1 MSFLPI
7 LDYGVPPTAT
17 TSDGDGNYINSNPSG
32 SDVSNTAATS
42 AASAGG
48 GNPPSRAKGATAS
61 GEGGTAGAGG
71 AKADGAEQPKKKAT
85 KAGSSGAGGKKAAGK
100 AAAKAEG
107 KAEGKKTGKGKAGT
121 GKGTGKAAG
130 TGASTSAA
138 GAAAAAREK
147 EERMKAARAEVEA
160 HAAALE
166 AHRSAVFKL
175 QALLIRDVY
184 SSGTDIFNLGASSS
198 SGSSGSGSSSS
209 RSSTVT
215 QDTGKP
221 DTVTPPTVTPSFDVR
236 ASQLAA
242 AGRLLSRSE
251 YDAIVEERAIGG
263 FCGNPLCNQVLQGR
277 VALSLP
283 EHRELLYKED
293 LQGVLDAAGVGKV
306 GEVREWVGDKSM
318 GERMEEEEEKG
329 RDSASS
335 ADSSSANTTSTY
347 TDSSSSSS
355 STTTT
360 NSSSSN
366 ALSRPLQLKEITP
379 GGADAGG
386 TGAGG
391 TGGADAGGASAGA
404 DGAAA
409 EALCPSEGFQ
419 SAVHDAIEG
428 YVPRHGTETLNIG
441 YVSRGER
448 GETRGGDGGRERA
461 GERRGGQGKGESIA
475 QSIMS
480 QVVAGSG
487 TCDEVFAANVG
498 MDGWVGGEQE
508 NDRGGMGVGVGDGGT
523 IDAAP
528 AAEAGEVGGAGAG
541 AAGSG
546 TGTGPAEVATG
557 KAEAQGA
564 TVTAA
569 EAEGRTA
576 ELRPA
581 LKKAVHGEKGGRA
594 VGMPREE
601 GRHVTWAADDRLAVA
616 QTEGRGGRGREGAGG
631 GEQEP
636 GSAGQEERRGEGS
649 VAGERGGMKR
659 GGGRG
664 KKQGAVREGAVREGS
679 SGVVDR
685 SEDGV
690 EGRVGWG
697 VEGGAEAAAAGRCGW
712 FEPPP
717 PGFMMQLPF
726 HCTLLMALQEWV
738 TADSLCLIYPPQP
751 PAPSAPQQPAAQQ
764 SPCVES
770 SLEANGWE
778 YPALL
783 GSVNDPARAAEIRRT
798 LGDGL
803 GRETAGVAESLG
815 LLLPLSTVEHAL
827 TRLLATFAF
836 RSPLAS
842 LRHPHWQLL
851 LLLLLEALSVNC
863 LPPAA
868 SDALNTHRHQVYK
881 VGAAA
886 GVDRDNYL
894 LLRQML
900 LPRGPSVSN
909 PNQNTNAA
917 A

>member
-17 TSDGDGNYINSNPSG
+17 TSDGDGNFINSNPSG

-42 AASAGG
+42 SASAGG
-48 GNPPSRAKGATAS
+48 GNPPSRANPGGKGATAS

-107 KAEGKKTGKGKAGT
+107 KAEGKKTGKRKAGT

-175 QALLIRDVY
+175 QALLIRD
-184 SSGTDIFNLGASSS
+184 
-198 SGSSGSGSSSS
+198 
-209 RSSTVT
+209 
-215 QDTGKP
+215 
-221 DTVTPPTVTPSFDVR
+221 
-236 ASQLAA
+236 
-242 AGRLLSRSE
+242 
-251 YDAIVEERAIGG
+251 
-263 FCGNPLCNQVLQGR
+263 
-277 VALSLP
+277 
-283 EHRELLYKED
+283 EL
-293 LQGVLDAAGVGKV
+293 LDAAGVGKA
-306 GEVREWVGDKSM
+306 GEVREWVEDVSM
-318 GERMEEEEEKG
+318 GERKEEEKEEG
-329 RDSASS
+329 R
-335 ADSSSANTTSTY
+335 TS
-347 TDSSSSSS
+347 
-355 STTTT
+355 
-360 NSSSSN
+360 
-366 ALSRPLQLKEITP
+366 
-379 GGADAGG
+379 
-386 TGAGG
+386 
-391 TGGADAGGASAGA
+391 
-404 DGAAA
+404 
-409 EALCPSEGFQ
+409 
-419 SAVHDAIEG
+419 
-428 YVPRHGTETLNIG
+428 
-441 YVSRGER
+441 
-448 GETRGGDGGRERA
+448 
-461 GERRGGQGKGESIA
+461 
-475 QSIMS
+475 
-480 QVVAGSG
+480 
-487 TCDEVFAANVG
+487 VG

-508 NDRGGMGVGVGDGGT
+508 DERGGMGVAVGDGGT
-523 IDAAP
+523 IDVAA
-528 AAEAGEVGGAGAG
+528 AAAAAAAAGEAGGAGG
-541 AAGSG
+541 AG
-546 TGTGPAEVATG
+546 TGGNGPAATETARG
-557 KAEAQGA
+557 KAEAGGA
-564 TVTAA
+564 RGKAA
-569 EAEGRTA
+569 QAIGQAA
-576 ELRPA
+576 ELRSA
-581 LKKAVHGEKGGRA
+581 LKKAEHGEKGGRA
-594 VGMPREE
+594 VGTQREE
-601 GRHVTWAADDRLAVA
+601 ERHVTWAADDRLAVA
-616 QTEGRGGRGREGAGG
+616 QAEGGRGRGEG
-631 GEQEP
+631 EMNV
-636 GSAGQEERRGEGS
+636 GSAAQEERLGEGI
-649 VAGERGGMKR
+649 VAEKR
-659 GGGRG
+659 GGKEWGGVDGG
-664 KKQGAVREGAVREGS
+664 KKQGAVRDGAVREGAVGEGS
-679 SGVVDR
+679 SGVVGR
-685 SEDGV
+685 GEDGV
-690 EGRVGWG
+690 EWREGWG
-697 VEGGAEAAAAGRCGW
+697 VEGGAEAAATGRCGW

-726 HCTLLMALQEWV
+726 HSTLLMALQEWV
-738 TADSLCLIYPPQP
+738 TADSLCLIYPPRP
-751 PAPSAPQQPAAQQ
+751 PAPQQPAAQQSQQPAQPAQPSQPQESQQPAPQQ

-783 GSVNDPARAAEIRRT
+783 GSVNDPTRASEIRRT
-798 LGDGL
+798 LGEGL
-803 GRETAGVAESLG
+803 GRETAGVVEGLG

-842 LRHPHWQLL
+842 LRRPHWQLL

-881 VGAAA
+881 VAAAA